1 MAFKAGTRISIGEQV
16 AFGCNMRT
24 MERIGL
30 QASGRQMTK
39 ANSFDARPWAA
50 SAAAAVPLVL
60 LPGTLC
66 DARLFE
72 PMLAGLSLG
81 DRAVVNARY
90 DGARTVNAAVE
101 QLLVT
106 LPPRSILLGFSL
118 GGIVALA
125 LARAAPQRVAGL
137 ILVGTTAR
145 PVEPAA
151 QAARRAD
158 VASARATGLDDHVR
172 TALMPHYF
180 ADPADRCH
188 DARLLAMAC
197 DVDRFDD
204 ETALALSRDDARPWL
219 GDLLMPVLIVGGTQD
234 RINPPAVQLEM
245 ADALHD
251 ASFVLLAGAG
261 HFTPLERPEAL
272 AGHVATWLA
281 RIERYGFLR
290 TQEEQ
295 R

>member
-1 MAFKAGTRISIGEQV
+1 
-16 AFGCNMRT
+16 
-24 MERIGL
+24 
-30 QASGRQMTK
+30 MTE
-39 ANSFDARPWAA
+39 ANNFDARPRVGSPAEV
-50 SAAAAVPLVL
+50 VPLVL

-72 PMLAGLSLG
+72 PMLARLDLG
-81 DRAVVNARY
+81 DRRVVHARY
-90 DGARTVNAAVE
+90 DEARTIDAVVDR
-101 QLLVT
+101 LLAT

-137 ILVGTTAR
+137 ILIGTTAR
-145 PVEPAA
+145 PVEGDART
-151 QAARRAD
+151 ARRAE
-158 VASARATGLDDHVR
+158 VALARETGLVDHVR
-172 TALMPHYF
+172 TALMPRYF
-180 ADPADRCH
+180 ADPADRRH
-188 DARLLAMAC
+188 DARLLSMAT
-197 DVDRFDD
+197 DIDRFGD
-204 ETALALSRDDARPWL
+204 ETALALSRDDARAWL
-219 GDLLMPVLIVGGTQD
+219 GDLPMPVLIVGGAED

-245 ADALHD
+245 ADAIPD
-251 ASFVLLAGAG
+251 ASFVLLADAG

-281 RIERYGFLR
+281 QAERHDFQP